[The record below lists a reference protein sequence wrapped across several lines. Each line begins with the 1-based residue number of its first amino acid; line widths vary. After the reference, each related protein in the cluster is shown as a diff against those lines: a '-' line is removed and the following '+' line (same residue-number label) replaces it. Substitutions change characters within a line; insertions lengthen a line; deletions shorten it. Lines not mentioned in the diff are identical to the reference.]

1 MLHTFHINHW
11 ESDSYCQYDII
22 LSYHHIASSRKLSW
36 RVSTTFA
43 SDLVCDAAETERSRW
58 CADRRKHRTRSWLA
72 GRPKL
77 SFLGRET
84 GKNWHAKD
92 KWKPF
97 TPGIYG
103 MLQHVITS
111 LVLNENPFC
120 QIYKLY
126 KILLCNTFLEGQR
139 IFPVIHKSWEGYWD
153 GNRTSVFL
161 GHRASELIKIDQPGL
176 RMHSIRQRLEVDR
189 SGADLPDTQ
198 GTHFSSTNDHQRPC

>member
-1 MLHTFHINHW
+1 M
-11 ESDSYCQYDII
+11 
-22 LSYHHIASSRKLSW
+22 
-36 RVSTTFA
+36 
-43 SDLVCDAAETERSRW
+43 
-58 CADRRKHRTRSWLA
+58 
-72 GRPKL
+72 
-77 SFLGRET
+77 
-84 GKNWHAKD
+84 
-92 KWKPF
+92 KPF

-198 GTHFSSTNDHQRPC
+198 GTHFSSTDRQRPSGARKQRAIASGRICHKVHENPQESKISKDITRHVPDYRGQHFLAVQ